1 MLEQLGYKINQ
12 TVDEIID
19 AVTKTNFGYC
29 FAPNFHPVLSRIREI
44 RNSLGIPTIFNLIGP
59 MCNPANA
66 EYLVLGVYDPKRV
79 DLVAKTLLQLGTK
92 RSIVFSATFLEYRV
106 NPPWWKRAAF
116 KVNLSSFFYGSF
128 LE

>member
-1 MLEQLGYKINQ
+1 M
-12 TVDEIID
+12 VCDD
-19 AVTKTNFGYC
+19 AARTYPAAIAIPN
-29 FAPNFHPVLSRIREI
+29 APS
-44 RNSLGIPTIFNLIGP
+44 
-59 MCNPANA
+59 
-66 EYLVLGVYDPKRV
+66 PKREFLGDHQNLPAGACEAMSSEGIQQT
-79 DLVAKTLLQLGTK
+79 DLHIM